1 MTLLGPLSLSR
12 ESFPA
17 VAALC
22 GSLVGALGSSVSTW
36 ITQRRQDRRDLLAR
50 KVFHREQLYSDFIS
64 ESARVLVDALEN
76 SFKDPNKLIMAY
88 ALRSRIRLSSS
99 REVLASAD
107 AVVKRIISAYSEPNL
122 TPEQIRSRALNGED
136 PLKEFSEVCRAELD
150 SMQRGI

>member
-1 MTLLGPLSLSR
+1 MTPLGPFSLSR

-17 VAALC
+17 LAALC

-36 ITQRRQDRRDLLAR
+36 IAQRRQDRRDLLAR

-76 SFKDPNKLIMAY
+76 NFKDPNKLITAY

-107 AVVKRIISAYSEPNL
+107 AVVKRIINAYSEPNL
-122 TPEQIRSRALNGED
+122 TPEQIRARVSNGAD
-136 PLKEFSEVCRAELD
+136 PLKEFSEICRTELD